1 MGAGAAADDSAVRP
15 VRLCLGLVGAFLVV
29 FEAPHAAA
37 DICLGRRRYS
47 HCRKAATGRLKV
59 RDYCGSVF
67 RPRLALALNP
77 SGPWTLAPGVYR
89 AVCCVPRPPVNWLAP
104 GYAVG
109 AKCTSVNP
117 ICPPGGK
124 GGQRTCGRIRSPAL
138 PG

>member
-77 SGPWTLAPGVYR
+77 SGPWTLAPGVYPL
-89 AVCCVPRPPVNWLAP
+89 CVACHAHRSIGWPLAMP
-104 GYAVG
+104 WEP
-109 AKCTSVNP
+109 S
-117 ICPPGGK
+117 
-124 GGQRTCGRIRSPAL
+124 AL
-138 PG
+138 Q